1 MNKPS
6 YYLVGGAVR
15 DELLGI
21 PATDRDFV
29 VVGATV
35 EEMIK
40 QGFIPVGRDF
50 PVFLHPHTKEEY
62 ALARTERKA
71 GQGHQGF
78 TFHATPSVTLNEDLG
93 RRDLTIN
100 AIAKSI
106 DGELIDPFN
115 GISDLNEKVLR
126 HVSDAFVEDPLRVL
140 RVCRF
145 TSKLDFDIH
154 PETLDLMIDIVNS
167 GELGHLSP
175 ERIWNEITKGLMG
188 TVPARM
194 IINLMNCGALNA
206 ISNAFSTATLDSR
219 NQEVIFKALDLAA
232 TNNFPIEIRVAIFS
246 LLTEKDVT
254 TIISKKSS
262 DLVTRN
268 VDVAKTLLA
277 RLRASKSQYQ
287 TSLLLLGHL
296 GSISHAS
303 ELSDEHMLDLVM
315 QLDGLRNP
323 ERFKNILNAA
333 KIIGHILAKETYPE
347 HLTRLKR
354 ALEILKS
361 LKHDDLAN
369 TGDVGTINQRVR
381 NARIIALREGLPKR
395 K

>member
-1 MNKPS
+1 
-6 YYLVGGAVR
+6 
-15 DELLGI
+15 
-21 PATDRDFV
+21 
-29 VVGATV
+29 
-35 EEMIK
+35 
-40 QGFIPVGRDF
+40 
-50 PVFLHPHTKEEY
+50 
-62 ALARTERKA
+62 
-71 GQGHQGF
+71 
-78 TFHATPSVTLNEDLG
+78 
-93 RRDLTIN
+93 
-100 AIAKSI
+100 
-106 DGELIDPFN
+106 
-115 GISDLNEKVLR
+115 
-126 HVSDAFVEDPLRVL
+126 
-140 RVCRF
+140 
-145 TSKLDFDIH
+145 
-154 PETLDLMIDIVNS
+154 
-167 GELGHLSP
+167 
-175 ERIWNEITKGLMG
+175 
-188 TVPARM
+188 
-194 IINLMNCGALNA
+194 MNCGALNA

-381 NARIIALREGLPKR
+381 NARIIALKEGLPKR